1 MHINVRSQAGPT
13 GQGVVNEVDDAHIH
27 GFRQR
32 NLLVPDGLQICAK
45 VIEFGHSVGSRALRG
60 FGTLISVNM
69 VAADVYEVVV
79 GQRVGSQL
87 QQGEIAI
94 TEETVHRVHMSQAYY
109 RRLCGATTTHEW
121 VLLNAF
127 QFLLE
132 REPNTAILK
141 AFDLPDIANYFPE
154 FEAEMHQRLAYLGT

>member
-1 MHINVRSQAGPT
+1 
-13 GQGVVNEVDDAHIH
+13 
-27 GFRQR
+27 
-32 NLLVPDGLQICAK
+32 
-45 VIEFGHSVGSRALRG
+45 
-60 FGTLISVNM
+60 M
-69 VAADVYEVVV
+69 VAADVYEVVI

-87 QQGEIAI
+87 QHGEIAI

-109 RRLCGATTTHEW
+109 RKLCGGTTTHEW

-154 FEAEMHQRLAYLGT
+154 FEAEMQQRLGYRVG